1 MLTER
6 SERVVHCKKSAYDVY
21 IGRKNGD
28 LPQSKWANPFV
39 VGKDCKRGECIERYR
54 EWIMTRPEL
63 LADLGELE
71 GKVLGCWCKPERAC
85 HGDVLIELLRTRDI
99 LEY

>member
-1 MLTER
+1 MKTK
-6 SERVVHCKKSAYDVY
+6 VVHCKEAEYDIY

-39 VGKDCKRGECIERYR
+39 VGKDCKRGECIDMYR
-54 EWIMTRPEL
+54 EWILTQPQL
-63 LADLGELE
+63 LEDLHELE
-71 GKVLGCWCKPERAC
+71 GKVLGCWCKRSTTPNKAC
-85 HGDVLIELLRTRDI
+85 HGDVLVDLLQKRDI

>member
-1 MLTER
+1 MAG
-6 SERVVHCKKSAYDVY
+6 RVVHCRKEPYDIY

-39 VGKDCKRGECIERYR
+39 IGKDCKRGECIDMYR
-54 EWIMTRPEL
+54 EWIMTQPQL
-63 LADLGELE
+63 LADLPELE
-71 GKVLGCWCKPERAC
+71 GKVLGCWCKPEKAC
-85 HGDVLIELLRTRDI
+85 HGDVLLDLLNKRDI